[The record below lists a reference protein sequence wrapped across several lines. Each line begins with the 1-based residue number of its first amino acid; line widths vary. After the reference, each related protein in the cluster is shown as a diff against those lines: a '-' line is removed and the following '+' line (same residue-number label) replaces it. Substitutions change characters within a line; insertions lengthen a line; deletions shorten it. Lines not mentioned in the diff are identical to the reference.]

1 MKQTHLLGIGVFA
14 FLGACS
20 SDETGST
27 TDASSA
33 RLTEIQVNGIT
44 LNYIERGQGDTVLLV
59 HGTAGD
65 YRTWDG
71 QIEAF
76 SRDHRVISYSRR
88 YHYPNGWPPTAS
100 SFSAVI
106 HAEDL
111 AALIQR
117 LDVGPVHLVGHS
129 FGAFIS
135 LLVAREN
142 PELVRSLTLA
152 EPPVMS
158 LVATTPVG
166 DALVQ

>member
-1 MKQTHLLGIGVFA
+1 MNLYRLLVVVVCGL
-14 FLGACS
+14 LGACS
-20 SDETGST
+20 SDEPGT
-27 TDASSA
+27 TIDASSVK
-33 RLTEIQVNGIT
+33 LTEIPINGTT
-44 LNYIERGQGDTVLLV
+44 LNYMERGQGAPVLLV
-59 HGTAGD
+59 HGTLGD

-71 QIEAF
+71 QIEAL

-88 YHYPNGWPPTAS
+88 YHFPNEWPPTAS

-135 LLVAREN
+135 LLVAREH

-158 LVATTPVG
+158 V
-166 DALVQ
+166 DAS